1 MTSTTITNDFSLTDL
16 NKDHLIK
23 MSSNFT
29 SVEASFCD
37 DKTEAIIEDGSRQQ
51 TKINPSKL
59 STSEWLLNICR
70 LGMMLILFLPIT
82 IADKL
87 REDDFLPNM

>member
-29 SVEASFCD
+29 SVEASFSD
-37 DKTEAIIEDGSRQQ
+37 DKTETIVEDGSRQQ
-51 TKINPSKL
+51 TKINPSRL
-59 STSEWLLNICR
+59 STSEWLLNIRR

-87 REDDFLPNM
+87 SKNNFLPNI